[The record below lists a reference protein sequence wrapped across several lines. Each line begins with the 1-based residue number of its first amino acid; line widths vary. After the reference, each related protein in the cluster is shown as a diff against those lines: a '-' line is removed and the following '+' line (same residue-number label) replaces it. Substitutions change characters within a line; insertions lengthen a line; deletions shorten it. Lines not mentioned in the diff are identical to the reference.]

1 MILLQKQNN
10 VFCVCVVCVLSLHCF
25 AQAFLWLWQ
34 VGATLH
40 CGARAFSLPWFLLL
54 WSAGSRA
61 FGHQQLCTGLVATW
75 HVGSSW
81 TGDRTHVSCIGK
93 WVLYH

>member
-54 WSAGSRA
+54 WTMDSRCVGFSSCGSRA
-61 FGHQQLCTGLVATW
+61 LEHRL
-75 HVGSSW
+75 SSCG
-81 TGDRTHVSCIGK
+81 TRA
-93 WVLYH
+93 